1 MENITAALF
10 LDRDGVVNR
19 EVGYIFKPE
28 QVEFMPGIF
37 ELCRSAQGMSY
48 KLIIITNQAGIARG
62 LYSEDD
68 LHILMCWMVEQFAH
82 EHVRLDGY
90 YYCPHHPEHGIGEYR
105 KDCPDRKPQAGMLLR
120 AAREHKID
128 LSQSLL
134 VGDKYSD
141 IQAGAAAGVGKLF
154 LLDGTESAECGLGI
168 NHIAIQKLDE
178 VTAFLGHQAYLSTD
192 FKQE

>member
-1 MENITAALF
+1 MKNITAALF

-37 ELCRSAQGMSY
+37 ELCRSAQAMSY

-62 LYSEDD
+62 LYSEND
-68 LHILMCWMVEQFAH
+68 LHILMCWMIEQFAH
-82 EHVRLDGY
+82 AHVRLDGY

-105 KDCPDRKPQAGMLLR
+105 MDCLDRKPQAGMFLR
-120 AAREHKID
+120 AARDHKID
-128 LSQSLL
+128 LSESLL
-134 VGDKYSD
+134 VGDRYSD

-154 LLDGTESAECGLGI
+154 LLEGTESAECGLVI
-168 NHIAIQKLDE
+168 NHIVVQKLDE
-178 VTAFLGHQAYLSTD
+178 VTAFLGSQTYSSAEL
-192 FKQE
+192 E